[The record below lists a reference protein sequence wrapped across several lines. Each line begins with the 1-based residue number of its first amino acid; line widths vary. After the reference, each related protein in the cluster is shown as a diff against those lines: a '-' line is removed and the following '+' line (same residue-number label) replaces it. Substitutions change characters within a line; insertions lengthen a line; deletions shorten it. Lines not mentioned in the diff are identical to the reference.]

1 MLHNII
7 SMLTQTMTLIGE
19 SSQESAQRLHEI
31 EVQLTRAVMI
41 EDVQQL
47 RMQLDECLRDLRAE
61 ANRQKA
67 QAAAQALEIQRQ
79 VERANQNIAAIK
91 AGDEIDGVTG
101 LPGRSAAMAVFSK
114 NLGTPGHRYVVI
126 AVVNRMQSIN
136 ARFGHEVGDQV
147 IKIIADFARVKL
159 SGADYLFRWS
169 GPALVALLERDEII
183 ESIRADIRRIS
194 QSHIERMLELGGR
207 KVRVP
212 LSASWLVLP
221 LGGSLPELSKCI
233 DAFVASQV
241 PQDELLKGDTI

>member
-19 SSQESAQRLHEI
+19 SSQESAQHLQEI

-41 EDVQQL
+41 EDVQRL
-47 RMQLDECLRDLRAE
+47 RMQLDVCLRDLRAE

-79 VERANQNIAAIK
+79 VERVNQNIAAIK

-159 SGADYLFRWS
+159 SGADYLFRCS
-169 GPALVALLERDEII
+169 GPALVALHSR
-183 ESIRADIRRIS
+183 
-194 QSHIERMLELGGR
+194 
-207 KVRVP
+207 P
-212 LSASWLVLP
+212 N
-221 LGGSLPELSKCI
+221 
-233 DAFVASQV
+233 
-241 PQDELLKGDTI
+241 